1 MEVASGIKTEI
12 IAKFKIIRLESNNYV
27 DIENHSRE

>member
-12 IAKFKIIRLESNNYV
+12 TAKFKIIRLEPN
-27 DIENHSRE
+27 IENHSTN